1 MQQQKRIT
9 GGFVFKLVST
19 QNDFIIVFENPVAQ
33 TQTMAGQQ
41 SKRNVWKSTKT
52 DGELH
57 GYGMKNIDK
66 TVKAYGGYC
75 SRTIENGIFSCHIR
89 MQNRADI
96 EPFVP
101 LGERK

>member
-1 MQQQKRIT
+1 MIFHTPHKRRIHFSASLIKEAFSSADINT
-9 GGFVFKLVST
+9 V
-19 QNDFIIVFENPVAQ
+19 

>member
-1 MQQQKRIT
+1 MNNRWIYI
-9 GGFVFKLVST
+9 KLVST

-89 MQNRADI
+89 MQI
-96 EPFVP
+96 
-101 LGERK
+101 GQI

>member
-1 MQQQKRIT
+1 MGKIFLSHSSKDKEYVGYIANLLGKDHCT
-9 GGFVFKLVST
+9 Y
-19 QNDFIIVFENPVAQ
+19 DEMCFE
-33 TQTMAGQQ
+33 
-41 SKRNVWKSTKT
+41 
-52 DGELH
+52 
-57 GYGMKNIDK
+57 YGMKNIDK

>member
-1 MQQQKRIT
+1 MIS
-9 GGFVFKLVST
+9 L
-19 QNDFIIVFENPVAQ
+19 QNSFEGDRKKNGALY
-33 TQTMAGQQ
+33 TT
-41 SKRNVWKSTKT
+41 TKKK
-52 DGELH
+52 DAELH